1 MAEHWIPNPAVGGSS
16 PSARDRHV
24 TIQLDLKMLVSG
36 YKTKQG
42 RPSRQIALCVSTG
55 CLSWLTIQ
63 IASMF
68 VARQAGLFWLT
79 LCISAS
85 VVSALLSMFI
95 LEKPKFSD
103 FLISVQSEID
113 KVTWPSTE
121 EVKRA
126 TLVVLVLIISMACV
140 MFFFDLVWQWVFQVI
155 GFLQIY
161 RR

>member
-1 MAEHWIPNPAVGGSS
+1 
-16 PSARDRHV
+16 
-24 TIQLDLKMLVSG
+24 MLVSG
-36 YKTKQG
+36 YKRKQG
-42 RPSRQIALCVSTG
+42 RPSRQIALCVLTG
-55 CLSWLTIQ
+55 CFAWLTIQ

-68 VARQAGLFWLT
+68 VAKQSGIFWLS
-79 LCISAS
+79 LCISACA
-85 VVSALLSMFI
+85 VSAFVSMFI
-95 LEKPKFSD
+95 LEKQKLSD

-113 KVTWPSTE
+113 KVTWPSTA

-140 MFFFDLVWQWVFQVI
+140 MFFFDLIWQWVFQVI